1 MKLVRNS
8 AGKLLKSSVTGA
20 LCSSCCT
27 GEHWL
32 ADGVSIPNR
41 SPYTNQLA
49 PSGGFYW
56 LFADNGNSDGI
67 YYVSARKYAAD
78 NTTVLWAFGGFEKVG
93 DGPGVYVNPHPEM
106 NGAPAQIEL
115 VAGQ

>member
-8 AGKLLKSSVTGA
+8 AGSLLRNSVTGA

-32 ADGVSIPNR
+32 ADGISIPNR
-41 SPYTNQLA
+41 SPYINGLT
-49 PSGGFYW
+49 PVGGFYW
-56 LFADNGNSDGI
+56 EFSPNGNYAGV
-67 YYVSARKYAAD
+67 YYIAAVKLESD
-78 NTTVLWAFGGFEKVG
+78 NTTLVWAGGFQKVG
-93 DGPGVYVNPHPEM
+93 DGPGVYTNPDFGL